1 MSPRPAPS
9 ERRRP
14 AGMPALRMDER
25 FVDALAVA
33 VADRVARSL
42 EAVRGE
48 GAGLL
53 GTDAAARY
61 LGTTRRRIHE
71 LTSARL
77 LRPDGRDGRR
87 PLYRR
92 SSLDRY
98 VKAGGADDAR

>member
-1 MSPRPAPS
+1 MNPGPTPS
-9 ERRRP
+9 ERPRP
-14 AGMPALRMDER
+14 AGMPALRVDER
-25 FVDALAVA
+25 FVVALAVA
-33 VADRVARSL
+33 VADRVARRL
-42 EAVRGE
+42 EAGRGK

-53 GTDAAARY
+53 DTDAAARY

-92 SSLDRY
+92 ESLDYY
-98 VKAGGADDAR
+98 VEAGGGDAR